1 MASYG
6 WACIRMNYRTLFTS
20 RPVWPAR
27 LWWLALLLVLVLA
40 LLPGRYLQSPVFNW
54 WDKAQHATA
63 FAVLAWWGMRCWP
76 ERVVAV
82 FSGLLLLGV
91 GIECLQHLS
100 GWRHGDWADVVAD
113 VFGLCVGCVGHR
125 VFRPRKR

>member
-1 MASYG
+1 
-6 WACIRMNYRTLFTS
+6 MNYRPLFTS

-54 WDKAQHATA
+54 WDKAQHAAA

-76 ERVVAV
+76 GRGVWVLAGLV
-82 FSGLLLLGV
+82 FFGT
-91 GIECLQHLS
+91 GIEGLQHAS
-100 GWRHGDWADVVAD
+100 GWRHGDWADVMAD
-113 VFGLCVGCVGHR
+113 VCGLFVGYTCHR
-125 VFRPRKR
+125 VFRPRKA